1 VSGEL
6 GAGPDGSSRRMR
18 VAEVFDGRGPTGG
31 VVINRPQ
38 VEPMEMAALTA
49 YLTKAPVA
57 LATTKTGEDEM
68 APGAGLVVP
77 RAYHTDGEWIWPAA
91 VGYYLHRY
99 RLPPQNELLA
109 HIRARGFQVGTV
121 SEERRQAAAAQMLE
135 ELAAAKRGPA
145 AGPSLDGPALNGT
158 AASREPGPGTSG
170 ASPNVWST
178 GTWAPAVPASAAPTP
193 GPVTEPELLSS
204 GAWTPSVPVPAPEP
218 VSSGAWTPTAQEQ
231 EPESEP
237 VPNGTWAPSVPAQAS
252 GPVSSGN
259 WAPSVAEQASEPEP
273 VASGNWTP
281 SVLAAAAPVP
291 EPEPVVAAAVNAAPP
306 LVGPTPPAP
315 AVEPAEPSLWLPAP
329 AGEPVIES
337 VPESV
342 PAPAVEPA
350 VESAF
355 VKIEPEEPGESEGFS
370 PAFTAAGNRHAAW
383 VYEQIETLLAFMPVD
398 EWSVDHATGR
408 YRQAGREFTVDA
420 LGRLGQDGRWTWAWA
435 EPEAWSPNPV
445 LTEHSRRLR
454 DQGDRLG
461 IRELMEPV
469 LDLAGIADAEDPET
483 AAEMLAWTAMGIAGA
498 RGYIGHAF
506 SDENRLYYLAFDESI
521 PVARPDLDAAAHYLT
536 QGVDKFEEDPSDCV
550 IGYVEYHGWDWSRSA
565 EGLVVS
571 APGLGAFTVILAG
584 DGSLTGVRRHG

>member
-6 GAGPDGSSRRMR
+6 GAEPDGSSRRMR

-31 VVINRPQ
+31 IAINRPQ
-38 VEPMEMAALTA
+38 VDPMEMAALTA

-77 RAYHTDGEWIWPAA
+77 RAYHTDGAWIWPAA

-99 RLPPQNELLA
+99 RLPPQNELLE
-109 HIRARGFQVGTV
+109 HIRARKFQVGTV
-121 SEERRQAAAAQMLE
+121 SEELRQAAAAQMLE
-135 ELAAAKRGPA
+135 VLAAAKRGPA
-145 AGPSLDGPALNGT
+145 PAAGFGGLTASSTPAGPGGPALNGT
-158 AASREPGPGTSG
+158 AAGREPGPGASG
-170 ASPNVWST
+170 ASASVWST
-178 GTWAPAVPASAAPTP
+178 GTWAPAVPASAPAAPAP
-193 GPVTEPELLSS
+193 APDLEPEPLSS
-204 GAWTPSVPVPAPEP
+204 GVWTPSVPVPAPEP
-218 VSSGAWTPTAQEQ
+218 VSGGA
-231 EPESEP
+231 
-237 VPNGTWAPSVPAQAS
+237 WAPSVQEQGLEPE
-252 GPVSSGN
+252 PVFNGN
-259 WAPSVAEQASEPEP
+259 WTPSIPAPAPESEP

-281 SVLAAAAPVP
+281 SIPAPAP
-291 EPEPVVAAAVNAAPP
+291 APGPEPVVAAAVDAAPP

-337 VPESV
+337 AAE
-342 PAPAVEPA
+342 PAVEPVF
-350 VESAF
+350 VE
-355 VKIEPEEPGESEGFS
+355 VEPEEPGEGGGEGFS

-383 VYEQIETLLAFMPVD
+383 VYQQIETFLAFMPVD

-435 EPEAWSPNPV
+435 EPEAWSPNTA

-461 IRELMEPV
+461 IRELTEPA

-483 AAEMLAWTAMGIAGA
+483 AAEMLAWTAMGVAGA

-506 SDENRLYYLAFDESI
+506 NDENRLYYLAFDDSI
-521 PVARPDLDAAAHYLT
+521 PTAKPDLDAAAHYLT

-571 APGLGAFTVILAG
+571 APGLGSFTVILAG
-584 DGSLTGVRRHG
+584 DGSFTGVRRHG